1 MKQKATDMKVQ
12 EDKKKHFVAGF
23 IITAVISLFFGYLV
37 GAAAA
42 IVAGIGK
49 EVYDKVTGKG
59 TPEALGFV
67 ATAAGAVTAI
77 AISLVSSLLWNL
89 II

>member
-1 MKQKATDMKVQ
+1 MKVQ

-23 IITAVISLFFGYLV
+23 IIAAVVSLFFGYIA

-59 TPEALGFV
+59 TPEVLDFL
-67 ATAAGAVTAI
+67 ATATGAATAI
-77 AISLVSSLLWNL
+77 LLSVISSFFWYL

>member
-1 MKQKATDMKVQ
+1 MKVQ

-23 IITAVISLFFGYLV
+23 IIAAVVSLFFGYIA

-59 TPEALGFV
+59 TPEVLDFL
-67 ATAAGAVTAI
+67 ATATGASTAI
-77 AISLVSSLLWNL
+77 LISFISSFFLYL

>member
-1 MKQKATDMKVQ
+1 MKQKATDMKVH

-49 EVYDKVTGKG
+49 GVYDKVTGKG
-59 TPEALGFV
+59 TPEALDFV

-77 AISLVSSLLWNL
+77 AISLVSSLLCNL